1 MFMFNRD
8 LTFPSPLQ
16 QSKKPLHLA
25 KASLPLEGRLY
36 DKLTLSNFVDLDA
49 QSLTFQLNKTI
60 PTSLL
65 STAFDA
71 DLPAKFLLSAR
82 PGTISQ
88 KGANF
93 APVAK
98 ASFNVRLLD
107 LGTSE
112 SHQKGFLKFKYTIRS
127 NGRRDHGFE
136 IDRKLSLFG
145 LPNTTLY
152 GNVTYRT
159 NSKTREWKTK
169 SSFGIHQDVKVAGI
183 KCTARIGLTP
193 EGHSVVEIKI

>member
-1 MFMFNRD
+1 MFNRKP
-8 LTFPSPLQ
+8 TFPSPLHS
-16 QSKKPLHLA
+16 SKEPLHLA
-25 KASLPLEGRLY
+25 KASLPFQGRLY

-71 DLPAKFLLSAR
+71 DLPAKFVLSAR
-82 PGTISQ
+82 PGAISQ

-93 APVAK
+93 APLAK

-107 LGTSE
+107 LGTTD

-145 LPNTTLY
+145 LPSTTLY

-159 NSKTREWKTK
+159 NNKAREWKTK
-169 SSFGIHQDVKVAGI
+169 SSFGLHQDFKFAGI
-183 KCTARIGLTP
+183 KCAARVGLTP
-193 EGHSVVEIKI
+193 EGHSVVDIKI